1 MALTISGEFFIFSLG
16 SQFGYAGLQRDYIP
30 IDWFDAMNKMT
41 YLLNSYERPDSNP
54 STAALLSIVP
64 GLGQLYNGERRKG
77 VLFLEVAA
85 LNYLLLW
92 LTIWSGQLAEGMSS
106 FGRVMHLKPNG
117 ALINAVGQAHW
128 GSPLSM
134 IIAALASMFAVYAV
148 RDAYDKAASTRRRKL
163 YPAYAIE
170 LNEAASGSYL
180 FHFAAMATCLVL
192 AAFILVPKP
201 PASQLI
207 EIRFMDKQPPAKPQK
222 HRDIVSQQ
230 TSRDSGR
237 VIPDTHV
244 GASAA
249 SQSAKQERAL
259 PPPASQSAAQS
270 PAQHSPRPTAHVHQA
285 TAKPQPSALAP
296 LPVLTASQSAPLP
309 QPAITAPLNAPRLP
323 VPIPSRPLAAAGTMV
338 PAPPVPVNSGR
349 PAVQPVPVPTLLA
362 YNTGN
367 VAPPTPGVNPGRWT
381 TFLHGAPA
389 PVNLSRI
396 STAAAPVPAPAASE
410 RYSGAP
416 SVVAPMQIDNSPGVG
431 SQFALA
437 PVGRPSG
444 RERNAGSSSNSA
456 PAPIKVDNGN
466 ASAAGNKP
474 AIAIGPVVSGQGSS
488 ARPVSSSNGSPLAND
503 HPNGPSSGHS
513 RADVNWGP
521 YMAELQRR
529 IKMNWFP
536 PAGTESKRVVVVFK
550 ILRDGSLTHLKVD
563 KSSNSAIADQA
574 ALKAVEHAAPFRHL
588 PEGADDDADIQFT
601 FDYNVFGGGKI
612 RQF

>member
-1 MALTISGEFFIFSLG
+1 
-16 SQFGYAGLQRDYIP
+16 
-30 IDWFDAMNKMT
+30 MNKMT

-85 LNYLLLW
+85 INYLLLW

-106 FGRVMHLKPNG
+106 FGRMMHLKPNG

-134 IIAALASMFAVYAV
+134 IIAALASMFAIYAV

-192 AAFILVPKP
+192 AAFFLVPKP

-222 HRDIVSQQ
+222 QRDIISQRS
-230 TSRDSGR
+230 SRDSGR
-237 VIPDTHV
+237 VTPNTQV

-249 SQSAKQERAL
+249 SQTAKPERAL
-259 PPPASQSAAQS
+259 PLPASQSAAQS
-270 PAQHSPRPTAHVHQA
+270 PARHSPRPTVHVHQA
-285 TAKPQPSALAP
+285 TAKPQPSVADRQPAAPTP
-296 LPVLTASQSAPLP
+296 LPVPTASQSAPVALP
-309 QPAITAPLNAPRLP
+309 QPEITASLTAPRLP
-323 VPIPSRPLAAAGTMV
+323 VPTPSRPMAVAGTMV
-338 PAPPVPVNSGR
+338 PAPPVSVNSGR
-349 PAVQPVPVPTLLA
+349 LAVQPVPVPTLLA

-367 VAPPTPGVNPGRWT
+367 VAPPMPGVNPDGRT

-389 PVNLSRI
+389 PVNLARI
-396 STAAAPVPAPAASE
+396 STAAVPVPAESE

-416 SVVAPMQIDNSPGVG
+416 SVVAPMQIDNSPGAG
-431 SQFALA
+431 SQVALA

-444 RERNAGSSSNSA
+444 RKRNAGSSSDSA

-488 ARPVSSSNGSPLAND
+488 ARPVSSSNGSPLTND

-574 ALKAVEHAAPFRHL
+574 ALKAVEHAVPFRRL